1 MNKEGPRGADRRRQ
15 AAGVPALD
23 VRRAAEEATPGCVP
37 ASRRGT
43 TESGA

>member
-23 VRRAAEEATPGCVP
+23 VRRAAEATPGCVP
-37 ASRRGT
+37 AARRGT